1 MADSRRVFVQ
11 LAVKKGLQMEIKA
24 PVMAFVMPTD
34 LWLSVINEFLMS
46 CNDDEVEVEQRP
58 TGLLEGCVVLHA
70 ASLEQVIEPAG
81 CKDGKQYILCMSMDD
96 AVLLQKQKFGDSS
109 LTGTHDADAL
119 ARESIA
125 LTDQLESLE
134 EFDYYFDG
142 TGTLRHCR
150 TNQAVYELMSDERRA
165 GELDDIVKA
174 AIFHIQMEMLA
185 ELAFKQARVPL
196 DPQPDEPKEARSSVF
211 LTSDWRTNTNLLV
224 VVNGGRGAQP
234 GIWSR
239 DLLIQEG
246 LELGSM
252 LPVMRR
258 ATTCNFAVLVLNPST
273 NNVTIGND
281 TFPIRGNSS
290 PDEHILYMW
299 DNIVSRAQARNVYM
313 LAYSFGA
320 RSVLTLIQN
329 REEQVVKRVN
339 ALVFAEGAYHMD
351 PSTTSPS
358 VAQFLKQ
365 RAINFKGDAQVP
377 VGGHIP
383 AEEEKLSCSCLSVG
397 DLTAS
402 APSVDGKASP
412 TASPASA
419 LSKRSSSNKA
429 RTISLSLETTF
440 TYFIAARD
448 RGCGAA
454 QFISESEAKTRT
466 WLGNVIRQR
475 LDSLKPRKQS
485 RRLSAAM
492 GVNASESPHHRKT
505 ARRSSLDTDASTSTM
520 RASIA
525 SSRGISSSSQ
535 QSHGVSV
542 SDFDLIKVIGKGSI
556 GKVFLVR
563 KKDTHDVYAMKVLRK
578 KNVVRH
584 GLEEHIRTERLIL
597 EEIDHPFIARLRFSF
612 QTKDK
617 LYLVTDYCSG
627 GELFH
632 HMSDDGFS
640 YELSQFYAAEL
651 VLGLEHLHQLKVAY
665 RDLKPEN
672 ILVEASGHLRITD
685 FGLSKLN
692 VVSDKGAQT
701 LVGSP
706 EYLAPEV
713 YNLQKYGYAVDWWSL
728 GVFIYEMLTGVHP
741 FIDDNREVMVKK
753 IMTPG
758 WVSTRMPPEMPP
770 EAASLISGLL
780 TFNPSERLG
789 SRGAQE
795 LRDHAFFAGV
805 SWDERVRREVAP
817 PWRPVVQD
825 ELDVGNFD
833 AEFTS
838 EPVVDSVCTHQSMVL
853 NYTFADFS
861 FNPSI
866 SDSMRKG

>member
-11 LAVKKGLQMEIKA
+11 LASVQDSQVEVGA

-34 LWLSVINEFLMS
+34 SWLSVVNEFLMS
-46 CNDDEVEVEQRP
+46 CNDDDVEVEQRP
-58 TGLLEGCVVLHA
+58 PGLLEGCVVLHA
-70 ASLEQVIEPAG
+70 TSLQQISDPAG
-81 CKDGKQYILCMSMDD
+81 CEDSKQYILCTSADD
-96 AVLLQKQKFGDSS
+96 AVRLQKQRFGDSTAS
-109 LTGTHDADAL
+109 SVTGASDTDAL
-119 ARESIA
+119 ARGSIA

-134 EFDYYFDG
+134 ELDYYFDDA
-142 TGTLRHCR
+142 GTLRHCR

-196 DPQPDEPKEARSSVF
+196 DPLPNEPKEARSSIF
-211 LTSDWRTNTNLLV
+211 LTSDWRTNSNLLV

-258 ATTCNFAVLVLNPST
+258 ATACNFGVAVVNPST

-281 TFPIRGNSS
+281 TFPIRGSSS
-290 PDEHILYMW
+290 PDEHMLYVW
-299 DNIVSRAQARNVYM
+299 DNIISRAQARNVYV

-320 RSVLTLIQN
+320 KSVVTLIQK

-339 ALVFAEGAYHMD
+339 ALVFAEGAYRID
-351 PSTTSPS
+351 PSTTSPA

-365 RAINFKGDAQVP
+365 RAINFKGDAQIS

-402 APSVDGKASP
+402 GPSTDGKAPP
-412 TASPASA
+412 TAAPSSA

-440 TYFIAARD
+440 TYFVAARD

-466 WLGNVIRQR
+466 WLGNVIRHR
-475 LDSLKPRKQS
+475 LDSLKPKKQS
-485 RRLSAAM
+485 RRLSTAM
-492 GVNASESPHHRKT
+492 GANASESPHHRKT
-505 ARRSSLDTDASTSTM
+505 ARRSSLDTDASSSAM

-525 SSRGISSSSQ
+525 SSRGSNSSSHH
-535 QSHGVSV
+535 SHGVS
-542 SDFDLIKVIGKGSI
+542 
-556 GKVFLVR
+556 
-563 KKDTHDVYAMKVLRK
+563 
-578 KNVVRH
+578 
-584 GLEEHIRTERLIL
+584 
-597 EEIDHPFIARLRFSF
+597 
-612 QTKDK
+612 
-617 LYLVTDYCSG
+617 
-627 GELFH
+627 
-632 HMSDDGFS
+632 
-640 YELSQFYAAEL
+640 
-651 VLGLEHLHQLKVAY
+651 
-665 RDLKPEN
+665 
-672 ILVEASGHLRITD
+672 
-685 FGLSKLN
+685 
-692 VVSDKGAQT
+692 
-701 LVGSP
+701 
-706 EYLAPEV
+706 
-713 YNLQKYGYAVDWWSL
+713 
-728 GVFIYEMLTGVHP
+728 
-741 FIDDNREVMVKK
+741 
-753 IMTPG
+753 
-758 WVSTRMPPEMPP
+758 
-770 EAASLISGLL
+770 
-780 TFNPSERLG
+780 
-789 SRGAQE
+789 
-795 LRDHAFFAGV
+795 
-805 SWDERVRREVAP
+805 
-817 PWRPVVQD
+817 D

-853 NYTFADFS
+853 SSTFADFT

-866 SDSMRKG
+866 SDSMRKR

>member
-1 MADSRRVFVQ
+1 MTDSRRVFVQ
-11 LAVKKGLQMEIKA
+11 LASVQDSRASLRA
-24 PVMAFVMPTD
+24 PVMAFIMPTD
-34 LWLSVINEFLMS
+34 TRLSVVNEFLMS
-46 CNDDEVEVEQRP
+46 CNDDDIEVEERP
-58 TGLLEGCVVLHA
+58 PGLLEDCVILLA
-70 ASLEQVIEPAG
+70 ASLQRIADPTSCE
-81 CKDGKQYILCMSMDD
+81 DGKQYILCTSAED
-96 AVLLQKQKFGDSS
+96 AERLQKQQFEDSS
-109 LTGTHDADAL
+109 ASSVTGMYETRD
-119 ARESIA
+119 SVV

-134 EFDYYFDG
+134 ELDYYFDEA
-142 TGTLRHCR
+142 GTLRHCR
-150 TNQAVYELMSDERRA
+150 TNQAVYEFMSDERRA
-165 GELDDIVKA
+165 CELDEIVKA
-174 AIFHIQMEMLA
+174 AIFHIQIEMLA

-196 DPQPDEPKEARSSVF
+196 DLRPDEPKEARSSIF
-211 LTSDWRTNTNLLV
+211 LTSDWRVTDNLLV

-246 LELGSM
+246 IELGSM
-252 LPVMRR
+252 LPVLRSAAAKR
-258 ATTCNFAVLVLNPST
+258 FGVAVINPST

-281 TFPIRGNSS
+281 TYSIRGNSS
-290 PDEHILYMW
+290 PDEHMQYVW
-299 DNIVSRAQARNVYM
+299 ENIISRAQARNVYI

-320 RSVLTLIQN
+320 KAVVTLLQK
-329 REEQVVKRVN
+329 REEEFVKRVN
-339 ALVFAEGAYHMD
+339 AMVFAEGAYRID
-351 PSTTSPS
+351 LSTTSPS
-358 VAQFLKQ
+358 IVQFLKQ
-365 RAINFKGDAQVP
+365 RAINFKGDPYVP

-383 AEEEKLSCSCLSVG
+383 VEEEKLICNCISVG
-397 DLTAS
+397 FLTGNS
-402 APSVDGKASP
+402 PHSDGK
-412 TASPASA
+412 TSPASA
-419 LSKRSSSNKA
+419 LSRRNSSNKA

-440 TYFIAARD
+440 SYFVAARD
-448 RGCGAA
+448 RGSSAA
-454 QFISESEAKTRT
+454 DFIAESDSKTRT
-466 WLGNVIRQR
+466 WLGNVIRHR

-485 RRLSAAM
+485 RRLSAVLGA
-492 GVNASESPHHRKT
+492 NASESPHHRKT
-505 ARRSSLDTDASTSTM
+505 ARRSSYDTDVSSSAV

-525 SSRGISSSSQ
+525 SNRSSKSLHV
-535 QSHGVSV
+535 HGVSI

-563 KKDTHDVYAMKVLRK
+563 KKDTHVVYAMKVLRK

-584 GLEEHIRTERLIL
+584 GLEEHIKTERLIL

-632 HMSDDGFS
+632 HMSDGGFS
-640 YELSQFYAAEL
+640 YELSRFYAAEL
-651 VLGLEHLHQLKVAY
+651 VLGLEHLHRLKVAY

-672 ILVEASGHLRITD
+672 ILVEASGHVRITD

-713 YNLQKYGYAVDWWSL
+713 YKMQKYGYAVDWWSL
-728 GVFIYEMLTGVHP
+728 GVFLYEMLTGAHP
-741 FIDDNREVMVKK
+741 FFDINREVMVRK

-758 WVSTRMPPEMPP
+758 SIAAMMPPEMPP
-770 EAASLISGLL
+770 EAVSLISGLL
-780 TFNPSERLG
+780 TFNPSARLG

-795 LRDHAFFAGV
+795 LRDHPFFTGI
-805 SWDERVRREVAP
+805 SWEGLMRHEVTP
-817 PWRPVVQD
+817 PWHPVVQN

-853 NYTFADFS
+853 NSTFTDFT

-866 SDSMRKG
+866 SESMGKR

>member
-1 MADSRRVFVQ
+1 MNAAD
-11 LAVKKGLQMEIKA
+11 AE
-24 PVMAFVMPTD
+24 
-34 LWLSVINEFLMS
+34 
-46 CNDDEVEVEQRP
+46 EV
-58 TGLLEGCVVLHA
+58 
-70 ASLEQVIEPAG
+70 
-81 CKDGKQYILCMSMDD
+81 
-96 AVLLQKQKFGDSS
+96 QKQRFGDSS
-109 LTGTHDADAL
+109 ASSVTGNCDADAL
-119 ARESIA
+119 DRGSIA

-134 EFDYYFDG
+134 ELEYYFDEA
-142 TGTLRHCR
+142 GTLRHCC

-174 AIFHIQMEMLA
+174 AIFHIQMDMLA
-185 ELAFKQARVPL
+185 ELAFKQARLPL
-196 DPQPDEPKEARSSVF
+196 DPRPDEPKEARSSIF
-211 LTSDWRTNTNLLV
+211 LTSDWRTNDNLLV

-258 ATTCNFAVLVLNPST
+258 AATCNFGVAVINPTT
-273 NNVTIGND
+273 NNVTIEND
-281 TFPIRGNSS
+281 TFPIRGSASS
-290 PDEHILYMW
+290 DEHMLYVW
-299 DNIVSRAQARNVYM
+299 DHIIARAKARNVYI

-320 RSVLTLIQN
+320 KSVLTLIQQ

-339 ALVFAEGAYHMD
+339 ALVFAEGAYQLN
-351 PSTTSPS
+351 PSTTSS
-358 VAQFLKQ
+358 TVAQFLKQ
-365 RAINFKGDAQVP
+365 RAINFKGDSQIA

-383 AEEEKLSCSCLSVG
+383 AEEEKLSCNCLSVG
-397 DLTAS
+397 DLTV
-402 APSVDGKASP
+402 SVP
-412 TASPASA
+412 TVNNASPAAAPTSA

-429 RTISLSLETTF
+429 RTISLSLETMF
-440 TYFIAARD
+440 TYFVAARD
-448 RGCGAA
+448 RGCCAA
-454 QFISESEAKTRT
+454 EFISESEAKTRT
-466 WLGNVIRQR
+466 WLGNVIRHR

-485 RRLSAAM
+485 RRLSAAL

-505 ARRSSLDTDASTSTM
+505 ARRSSLDTDASSSAM
-520 RASIA
+520 RASTA
-525 SSRGISSSSQ
+525 SGRSSNVSSHH
-535 QSHGVSV
+535 SHGVSV
-542 SDFDLIKVIGKGSI
+542 NDFELIKVIGKGSI

-563 KKDTHDVYAMKVLRK
+563 KKDTHVIYAMKVLRK

-584 GLEEHIRTERLIL
+584 GLEEHIKTERLIL

-651 VLGLEHLHQLKVAY
+651 VLGLEHLHRLKVAY

-672 ILVEASGHLRITD
+672 ILVESSGHLRITD

-713 YNLQKYGYAVDWWSL
+713 YNAQKYGYAVDWWSL
-728 GVFIYEMLTGVHP
+728 GVFLYEMLTGSHP
-741 FIDDNREVMVKK
+741 FFDDNREVMVRK

-758 WVSTRMPPEMPP
+758 SVLTMMPSGMPQ

-780 TFNPSERLG
+780 TFNPTERLG

-795 LRDHAFFAGV
+795 LRDHPFFAGV
-805 SWDERVRREVAP
+805 SWDGLMRREVTP
-817 PWRPVVQD
+817 PWHPVVQD

-853 NYTFADFS
+853 NSTFTDFT

-866 SDSMRKG
+866 SENMRNSKAYD

>member
-11 LAVKKGLQMEIKA
+11 LASVQDSQVEVGA

-34 LWLSVINEFLMS
+34 SWLSVVNEFLMS
-46 CNDDEVEVEQRP
+46 CNDDDVEVEQRP
-58 TGLLEGCVVLHA
+58 PGLLEGCVVLHA
-70 ASLEQVIEPAG
+70 TSLQQISDPAG
-81 CKDGKQYILCMSMDD
+81 CEDSKQYILCTSADD
-96 AVLLQKQKFGDSS
+96 AVRLQKQRFGDSTAS
-109 LTGTHDADAL
+109 SVTGASDTDAL
-119 ARESIA
+119 ARGSIA

-134 EFDYYFDG
+134 ELDYYFDDA
-142 TGTLRHCR
+142 GTLRHCR

-196 DPQPDEPKEARSSVF
+196 DPLPNEPKEARSSIF
-211 LTSDWRTNTNLLV
+211 LTSDWRTNSNLLV

-258 ATTCNFAVLVLNPST
+258 ATACNFGVAVVNPST

-281 TFPIRGNSS
+281 TFPIRGSSS
-290 PDEHILYMW
+290 PDEHMLYVW
-299 DNIVSRAQARNVYM
+299 DNIISRAQARNVYV

-320 RSVLTLIQN
+320 KSVVTLIQK

-339 ALVFAEGAYHMD
+339 ALVFAEGAYRID
-351 PSTTSPS
+351 PSTTSPA

-365 RAINFKGDAQVP
+365 RAINFKGDAQIS

-402 APSVDGKASP
+402 GPSTDGKAPP
-412 TASPASA
+412 TAAPSSA

-440 TYFIAARD
+440 TYFVAARD

-466 WLGNVIRQR
+466 WLGNVIRHR
-475 LDSLKPRKQS
+475 LDSLKPKKQS
-485 RRLSAAM
+485 RRLSTAM
-492 GVNASESPHHRKT
+492 GANASESPHHRKT
-505 ARRSSLDTDASTSTM
+505 ARRSSLDTDASSSAM

-525 SSRGISSSSQ
+525 SSRGSNSSSHH
-535 QSHGVSV
+535 SHG
-542 SDFDLIKVIGKGSI
+542 
-556 GKVFLVR
+556 
-563 KKDTHDVYAMKVLRK
+563 
-578 KNVVRH
+578 
-584 GLEEHIRTERLIL
+584 
-597 EEIDHPFIARLRFSF
+597 
-612 QTKDK
+612 
-617 LYLVTDYCSG
+617 
-627 GELFH
+627 
-632 HMSDDGFS
+632 
-640 YELSQFYAAEL
+640 
-651 VLGLEHLHQLKVAY
+651 
-665 RDLKPEN
+665 
-672 ILVEASGHLRITD
+672 
-685 FGLSKLN
+685 
-692 VVSDKGAQT
+692 
-701 LVGSP
+701 
-706 EYLAPEV
+706 
-713 YNLQKYGYAVDWWSL
+713 
-728 GVFIYEMLTGVHP
+728 
-741 FIDDNREVMVKK
+741 
-753 IMTPG
+753 
-758 WVSTRMPPEMPP
+758 
-770 EAASLISGLL
+770 
-780 TFNPSERLG
+780 
-789 SRGAQE
+789 
-795 LRDHAFFAGV
+795 
-805 SWDERVRREVAP
+805 
-817 PWRPVVQD
+817 D

-853 NYTFADFS
+853 SSTFADFT

-866 SDSMRKG
+866 SDSMPAEHGSGPSHQFSQAPAPPLKLTHRTRPQPSCYSQSE